1 MAVTQVLV
9 ERFSLISSR
18 PIADVLSTIE
28 AAIGHPDMRAFWK
41 QTMAAKNWSEVEQVV
56 QSAIGPAGLMQFAS
70 FDHGQYLGK
79 EWGAKGPRVMRL
91 VIGNPL
97 IMKEMAKHVHDAG
110 SYAPVTLLI
119 DERPDGVHLSYDRM
133 ASFLAP
139 YNSPEALKVAQAL
152 DEKVE
157 TLLKKAAG

>member
-1 MAVTQVLV
+1 MAVTQVVV
-9 ERFSLISSR
+9 ERFSLLSSR
-18 PIADVLSTIE
+18 LIQDVLATIE
-28 AAIGHPDMRAFWK
+28 AAVGHPDMRAFWE
-41 QTMAAKNWSEVEQVV
+41 QTTAAKNWSEVEQVV

-79 EWGAKGPRVMRL
+79 EWGAPGQRVVRI
-91 VIGNPL
+91 VAGNPL
-97 IMKEMAKHVHDAG
+97 IMKEMARHVHDAG

-119 DERPDGVHLSYDRM
+119 DERADGVHLSYDRM

-139 YNSPEALKVAQAL
+139 YGSEEALKVARAL

-157 TLLKKAAG
+157 ALLKKAAG

>member
-1 MAVTQVLV
+1 MAVTQVVV

-18 PIADVLSTIE
+18 PFREVLSTIE
-28 AAIGHPDMRAFWK
+28 AAVGHPEMRAFWG
-41 QTMAAKNWSEVEQVV
+41 QTTAAKDWSEVERVV
-56 QSAIGPAGLMQFAS
+56 QSAIGPAGLMQFAI
-70 FDHGQYLGK
+70 FDHGQYLGR
-79 EWGAKGPRVMRL
+79 EWGAEGARVVRI
-91 VIGNPL
+91 VAGNPL
-97 IMKEMAKHVHDAG
+97 IMKEMARHVHDAG

-139 YNSPEALKVAQAL
+139 YGSEEALKVARAL

-157 TLLKKAAG
+157 ALLTKAAG

>member
-1 MAVTQVLV
+1 MAVTQVVV

-28 AAIGHPDMRAFWK
+28 AAVGHPDMLAFWK
-41 QTMAAKNWSEVEQVV
+41 KTSTAQNWSEVEQVV
-56 QSAIGPAGLMQFAS
+56 QSALGPAGFMQFAS

-79 EWGAKGPRVMRL
+79 EWGAQGPRVIRL
-91 VIGNPL
+91 VVGNPL
-97 IMKEMAKHVHDAG
+97 IMKEMARHVHDAG

-139 YNSPEALKVAQAL
+139 YGSEEALKVARAL

-157 TLLKKAAG
+157 ALLKKAAG